1 VHEAEGDLYLCP
13 SVRLL
18 ADTPGACSYVYDGKG
33 HRLVLPDKQHL
44 GEKHHLGAIY
54 IAVCVTDAR
63 PALLCLR
70 FEAVADGCWVL
81 NCCLAPCLCCR

>member
-1 VHEAEGDLYLCP
+1 MNMQPLPPLSAGDVHEAEGDLYLCP

-44 GEKHHLGAIY
+44 GKRRWA
-54 IAVCVTDAR
+54 AS
-63 PALLCLR
+63 
-70 FEAVADGCWVL
+70 VL
-81 NCCLAPCLCCR
+81 SG